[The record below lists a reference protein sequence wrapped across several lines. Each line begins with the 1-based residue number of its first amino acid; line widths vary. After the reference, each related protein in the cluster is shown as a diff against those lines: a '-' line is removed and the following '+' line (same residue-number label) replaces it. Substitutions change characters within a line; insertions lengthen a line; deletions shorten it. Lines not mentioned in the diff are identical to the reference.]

1 MMLQS
6 VLNLYQHVLLKRTKT
21 LSLPPS
27 IANPY
32 QLFNSSSSFRL
43 LVICFVTDLVSIC
56 VVFMQPHM
64 WYFFT
69 ILEHGN
75 MFLNILAAWSGV
87 LKGGRAQQKKI
98 EKSSPALTTSRS
110 NFAVA
115 ELTPKWVYFL
125 CRSLSSIS
133 ISLIFWGALVSDHI
147 IFYSMYNTKIAFTH
161 SHTVHTAKPSL
172 FQDFSISLN
181 LLHHKSLIFS
191 QYFSLTEL
199 ALNCL
204 SL

>member
-1 MMLQS
+1 MCCLHATTYMIFLH
-6 VLNLYQHVLLKRTKT
+6 YFRIWKHVPEYFC
-21 LSLPPS
+21 S
-27 IANPY
+27 
-32 QLFNSSSSFRL
+32 
-43 LVICFVTDLVSIC
+43 VICSAQRE
-56 VVFMQPHM
+56 VV
-64 WYFFT
+64 
-69 ILEHGN
+69 L
-75 MFLNILAAWSGV
+75 S
-87 LKGGRAQQKKI
+87 KKKI
-98 EKSSPALTTSRS
+98 EKSSSALTTSWS